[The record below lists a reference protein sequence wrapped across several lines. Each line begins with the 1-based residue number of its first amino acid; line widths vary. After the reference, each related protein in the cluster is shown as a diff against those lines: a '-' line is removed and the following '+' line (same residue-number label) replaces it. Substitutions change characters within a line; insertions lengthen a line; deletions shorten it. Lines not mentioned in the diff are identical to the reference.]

1 VEYIRSNSDCEKSQ
15 RKPLVPLAE
24 NHLISQGDVVGRK
37 CDGRMLVRWTQCI
50 PLAPKKID
58 LLNASPTPSP
68 GVLSEWPR
76 AGIALAL
83 GAKTEVHSFDCGGR
97 AVDKN
102 DSPIEVG
109 LVIPPL
115 PERRPGDPKHK
126 KKDYPINRVGEC
138 PLLDCRC

>member
-1 VEYIRSNSDCEKSQ
+1 MVLISQNRISTVEYIRSNSDCEKSQ

-68 GVLSEWPR
+68 WG
-76 AGIALAL
+76 
-83 GAKTEVHSFDCGGR
+83 
-97 AVDKN
+97 
-102 DSPIEVG
+102 
-109 LVIPPL
+109 
-115 PERRPGDPKHK
+115 PERVAEGRNCAGVRGQ
-126 KKDYPINRVGEC
+126 N
-138 PLLDCRC
+138 